1 MKFKSSIRCKCWRDR
16 WQLLPLHLG
25 SCIHCSFLRQNL
37 IDSCD
42 YSWLTWLTKLLLQ
55 PFKELRHKK
64 FLVNVINKAGI
75 AGHFRHAVIIP
86 LREQPGLLIRRFCIH
101 CQQKLTT
108 LVRAKKAILRS
119 SNMVNKVNLPLLNY
133 LSFGKYSLHVLKYE
147 MKRIQ
152 HCK

>member
-1 MKFKSSIRCKCWRDR
+1 MANNCIICFGDFKVGQMQTIRTLTC
-16 WQLLPLHLG
+16 LHQF
-25 SCIHCSFLRQNL
+25 HAA
-37 IDSCD
+37 
-42 YSWLTWLTKLLLQ
+42 TWLTKLLLQ

-86 LREQPGLLIRRFCIH
+86 LREQTGLLIRRFCIH

-133 LSFGKYSLHVLKYE
+133 LSFGKYSLLVLKYE
-147 MKRIQ
+147 IKRI